1 MPRNRFRPAAVLGA
15 ALAVTALAACAST
28 DGGMTPEGASEAV
41 LTIATGEP
49 AYPPYVL
56 DDEPESGEGFES
68 AVAYAVAAEL
78 GYDADQVEWV
88 RSTFDQGIA
97 PGAKNWDLNL
107 QQFSITPERA
117 EAVDFSSSYYNA
129 NQAVVAIEGSAA
141 ADAESIAD
149 LQDVRLGAMTGTSSL
164 TALNEVIDPSSEALV
179 FNSNDDL
186 VLALQNGQVD
196 AIVVDLPTA
205 LYVSGVQ
212 LDGGVL
218 IGQLDG
224 TADESEGWGF
234 VLEKDSP
241 LTADVTAAVDALRA
255 DGTLDA
261 LVQEW
266 LTDGADA
273 PILD

>member
-1 MPRNRFRPAAVLGA
+1 MPRNRFRPVALLGA
-15 ALAVTALAACAST
+15 VVAVTALAACST
-28 DGGMTPEGASEAV
+28 GESAPGASEEAADV
-41 LTIATGEP
+41 LTIATGQP
-49 AYPPYVL
+49 AYPPYVI
-56 DDEPESGEGFES
+56 DDDPESGEGFEA
-68 AVAYAVAAEL
+68 AVAYAVAEEL

-107 QQFSITPERA
+107 QQFTITEERA

-129 NQAVVAIEGSAA
+129 NQAVVSIDGSAA
-141 ADAESIAD
+141 ADATGIAD
-149 LQDVRLGAMTGTSSL
+149 LQGVRLGAMTGTSSL

-205 LYVSGVQ
+205 LFVSGVQ
-212 LDGGVL
+212 VEGGVL

-273 PILD
+273 PVLQ

>member
-15 ALAVTALAACAST
+15 ALAITALTACAST
-28 DGGMTPEGASEAV
+28 DGGTTPEGDSEAV

-56 DDEPESGEGFES
+56 DDEPESGEGFEA

-212 LDGGVL
+212 IDGGVL

-234 VLEKDSP
+234 VLEKDSA

-273 PILD
+273 PILG

>member
-1 MPRNRFRPAAVLGA
+1 MPRNRFRPVALLGA
-15 ALAVTALAACAST
+15 AVAVTALAACST
-28 DGGMTPEGASEAV
+28 GEAAPGASEGSADV
-41 LTIATGEP
+41 LTIATGQP
-49 AYPPYVL
+49 AYPPYVI
-56 DDEPESGEGFES
+56 DDAPESGEGFES
-68 AVAYAVAAEL
+68 AVAYAVAEEL
-78 GYDADQVEWV
+78 GYDAEQVEWV

-97 PGAKNWDLNL
+97 PGAKDWDLNL
-107 QQFSITPERA
+107 QQFTITEERA

-129 NQAVVAIEGSAA
+129 NQAVVSIEGSPA
-141 ADAESIAD
+141 ADASSLAD
-149 LQDVRLGAMTGTSSL
+149 LRDVRLGAMTGTSSL
-164 TALNEVIDPSSEALV
+164 TALNEVVDPSSDALV

-205 LYVSGVQ
+205 LFVSSVQ
-212 LDGGVL
+212 VEGGVL

-241 LTADVTAAVDALRA
+241 LTAEVTAAVDALRA

-273 PILD
+273 PILN

>member
-1 MPRNRFRPAAVLGA
+1 MPRNRFRPAPVLGA
-15 ALAVTALAACAST
+15 ALAVTALAACSSGDAAP
-28 DGGMTPEGASEAV
+28 GGSEEPAEV

-56 DDEPESGEGFES
+56 DDAPESGEGFEA

-88 RSTFDQGIA
+88 RTTFDQGIA

-107 QQFSITPERA
+107 QQFSISPERA

-141 ADAESIAD
+141 ADAESLAD

-212 LDGGVL
+212 IDGGVL

-224 TADESEGWGF
+224 TADDSEGWGF
-234 VLEKDSP
+234 VLEKDSA

-273 PILD
+273 PILG

>member
-1 MPRNRFRPAAVLGA
+1 MPRNRFRPAALLGA
-15 ALAVTALAACAST
+15 VVAVTALAACASGET
-28 DGGMTPEGASEAV
+28 APGASEESADV
-41 LTIATGEP
+41 LTIATGQP
-49 AYPPYVL
+49 AYPPYVI
-56 DDEPESGEGFES
+56 DDAPESGEGFEA
-68 AVAYAVAAEL
+68 AVAYAVAEEL

-107 QQFSITPERA
+107 QQFTITEERA

-129 NQAVVAIEGSAA
+129 NQAVVSIEGSAA
-141 ADAESIAD
+141 ADAASIAD
-149 LQDVRLGAMTGTSSL
+149 LQGVRLGAMTGTSSL
-164 TALNEVIDPSSEALV
+164 TALNEVIDPSSDALV

-205 LYVSGVQ
+205 LFVSGVQ
-212 LDGGVL
+212 VEGGVL

-273 PILD
+273 PVLQ

>member
-28 DGGMTPEGASEAV
+28 GAGTTPEGGSEPV

-56 DDEPESGEGFES
+56 DDEPESGEGFEA

-107 QQFSITPERA
+107 QQFSISPERA

-141 ADAESIAD
+141 ADAASIAD

-164 TALNEVIDPSSEALV
+164 TALNDVIDPSSEALV

-212 LDGGVL
+212 IDGGVL

-273 PILD
+273 PILG

>member
-15 ALAVTALAACAST
+15 ALALTALAACAST
-28 DGGMTPEGASEAV
+28 DAGTTPEGGSEAV

-56 DDEPESGEGFES
+56 DDEPESGEGFEA

-78 GYDADQVEWV
+78 GYDADKVEWV

-234 VLEKDSP
+234 VLEKDSA

>member
-15 ALAVTALAACAST
+15 ALAVTALAACSS
-28 DGGMTPEGASEAV
+28 DGTGTTGEGGSDAV

-49 AYPPYVL
+49 AYPPYVI
-56 DDEPESGEGFES
+56 DDEPESGEGFEA

-97 PGAKNWDLNL
+97 PGAKDWDLNL

-141 ADAESIAD
+141 ADAASLAD

-212 LDGGVL
+212 IDGGVL

-234 VLEKDSP
+234 VLEKDSA

-273 PILD
+273 PILG

>member
-1 MPRNRFRPAAVLGA
+1 MPRNRFRPVALLGA
-15 ALAVTALAACAST
+15 VVAVTALAACST
-28 DGGMTPEGASEAV
+28 GETAPGASEEAADV
-41 LTIATGEP
+41 LTIATGQP
-49 AYPPYVL
+49 AYPPYVI
-56 DDEPESGEGFES
+56 DDDPESGEGFEA
-68 AVAYAVAAEL
+68 AVAYAVAEEL
-78 GYDADQVEWV
+78 GYEADQVEWV

-97 PGAKNWDLNL
+97 PGAKDWDLNL
-107 QQFSITPERA
+107 QQFTITEERA
-117 EAVDFSSSYYNA
+117 EAVDFSSPYYNA
-129 NQAVVAIEGSAA
+129 NQAVVSIEGSAA
-141 ADAESIAD
+141 ADATSIAD
-149 LQDVRLGAMTGTSSL
+149 LQGVRLGAMTGTSSL
-164 TALNEVIDPSSEALV
+164 TALNEVIAPSSDALV

-205 LYVSGVQ
+205 LFVSGVQ
-212 LDGGVL
+212 IDGGVL

-273 PILD
+273 PVLQ

>member
-28 DGGMTPEGASEAV
+28 GAGTTPEGGSEPV

-56 DDEPESGEGFES
+56 DDEPESGEGFEA

-107 QQFSITPERA
+107 QQFSISPERA

-141 ADAESIAD
+141 ADAASIAD
-149 LQDVRLGAMTGTSSL
+149 LQDVRLGAMTGISSL
-164 TALNEVIDPSSEALV
+164 TALNDVIDPSSEALV

-212 LDGGVL
+212 IDGGVL

-273 PILD
+273 PILG

>member
-234 VLEKDSP
+234 VLEKDSE

>member
-1 MPRNRFRPAAVLGA
+1 M
-15 ALAVTALAACAST
+15 
-28 DGGMTPEGASEAV
+28 

-205 LYVSGVQ
+205 LYVSGAQ

-234 VLEKDSP
+234 VLEKDSA

-266 LTDGADA
+266 LTYGADA